1 MEFKLVNQD
10 FITLSNKL
18 SLSISIQNALDKDFQ
33 TEYLNDFKCEQCASV
48 QEVVIKRTLTKLPR
62 ILILYLKRYQCVEV
76 SLPTAQ
82 QTPTTDTDIDQQLLA
97 DPFELLPTTDS
108 TAPNQTVTDPNQTS
122 KQAQKSFRL
131 VKNDSP
137 IEITRELT
145 LKAHLNEQ
153 FERPRE
159 LKKSELGRLRS
170 RSVDSDVHQQPQT
183 TTTRSSRKRPQ
194 PPIQERFPPLI
205 DISASPAKKT
215 PLGKVDENKNRSAFS
230 PMFSAK
236 KKLAEKLETATT
248 ATSTSGDHLD
258 SKPLTVSG
266 FIDKKKVQIILKYH
280 I

>member
-1 MEFKLVNQD
+1 M
-10 FITLSNKL
+10 
-18 SLSISIQNALDKDFQ
+18 SISIQNALDKDFQ
-33 TEYLNDFKCEQCASV
+33 TEYLNDFKCEQGASV

-82 QTPTTDTDIDQQLLA
+82 QAATTDTDIDQQLLA
-97 DPFELLPTTDS
+97 DPFELLSPTTDS
-108 TAPNQTVTDPNQTS
+108 TTNQTVTDANQTS

-153 FERPRE
+153 FERPKE

-170 RSVDSDVHQQPQT
+170 RSVDSDVHQQSQTT

-194 PPIQERFPPLI
+194 PPNQERFPPLI

-236 KKLAEKLETATT
+236 KKLADKLETATT
-248 ATSTSGDHLD
+248 ATTNSGDHLD

-266 FIDKKKVQIILKYH
+266 FIDKKKVQILLK
-280 I
+280 

>member
-1 MEFKLVNQD
+1 M
-10 FITLSNKL
+10 
-18 SLSISIQNALDKDFQ
+18 SISIQNALDKDFQ

-76 SLPTAQ
+76 SLTTAQ
-82 QTPTTDTDIDQQLLA
+82 QTSTTDTDIDQQLLA

-108 TAPNQTVTDPNQTS
+108 TAPNTDPNQTS

-153 FERPRE
+153 FERPKE
-159 LKKSELGRLRS
+159 LKKSELGRMRS
-170 RSVDSDVHQQPQT
+170 RSVDSDTHQQPQTT

-194 PPIQERFPPLI
+194 PPNLERFPPLI

-236 KKLAEKLETATT
+236 KKLADKLETVTT
-248 ATSTSGDHLD
+248 ATTTSGDHLD

-266 FIDKKKVQIILKYH
+266 FIDKKKVQIILK
-280 I
+280 